1 MSISLPNRDLKLGE
15 DVIAPT
21 GVISFPKD
29 LITIEDRRCQLL
41 VKSFDAGLDTLTGS
55 AADDWVNLSDRMR
68 FVVDFFRSHQQYKRM
83 FEAPFMDSQVPA
95 IDAGMLPA
103 GPL

>member
-1 MSISLPNRDLKLGE
+1 MTITLPNRPLKLGQ

-21 GVISFPKD
+21 GVNRYPRD
-29 LITIEDRRCQLL
+29 LLTIEEPRCQQL
-41 VKSFDAGLDTLTGS
+41 VASFEGAQDTLTGS

-68 FVVDFFRSHQQYKRM
+68 FVVDFFRSHQQYKGM
-83 FEAPFMDSQVPA
+83 FKPPFMESQMPA
-95 IDAGMLPA
+95 IDAGMLPG